1 MVVKLKYNEVK
12 IIWSK
17 EVEKRVKVNNR
28 KKVVLE

>member
-1 MVVKLKYNEVK
+1 MVEKLKYNEVK